1 MLQPTTI
8 ELSTFTHT
16 LTRADNRIYNTK
28 LKLKNTFK
36 KKTMKNRHRDTDTQ
50 SAVLWT
56 NEPKSAHK
64 LLWRGRKGG
73 KTNSN
78 HNNAAPIK
86 QQRTQH
92 NLQLYNDNHRV
103 QHAQTYNTRTLS
115 HSLLQ
120 RAVMCS
126 TCWWW
131 SGESADTHLIDAPML
146 YSFNRGKNFTE
157 RETNNSQCRWDVSKF
172 WREFNRHTSSLS

>member
-78 HNNAAPIK
+78 NNNAAPIK

-146 YSFNRGKNFTE
+146 YSFTE
-157 RETNNSQCRWDVSKF
+157 RETNNSHCRWDVSKF